1 MINFANGKTPKN
13 FYNMIENLDKKTL
26 AALYLYTFGGCD
38 DWHELFKITIN
49 PEKLKT
55 LTPGTLQTYTS
66 KWKKSHEV
74 QTALKELQQ
83 IKKAQE
89 LEIIDKYQNQEKETT
104 KTVETKNRDI
114 TNFLSLDEFLKYANE
129 QANTITD
136 EKERRAWVEMIGKY
150 MNFKGSDEGETE
162 QIKAYLPIQC
172 YNCEIYNRC
181 KSCNLSICPVETL

>member
-1 MINFANGKTPKN
+1 
-13 FYNMIENLDKKTL
+13 MIEKLDKKTL
-26 AALYLYTFGGCD
+26 AALYLYTFGGSD
-38 DWHELFKITIN
+38 NWRELYEITAN
-49 PEKLKT
+49 PDKLKT
-55 LTPGTLQTYTS
+55 LTEQTITQYVS
-66 KWKKSHEV
+66 KWKRSHEI
-74 QTALKELQQ
+74 QTAIKELEQ

-104 KTVETKNRDI
+104 TKVETKNRDI

-129 QANTITD
+129 QANSITD
-136 EKERRAWVEMIGKY
+136 EKEKRAWVEMIGKY